1 MVNALGQ
8 NTFGYNI
15 NLFYNETDLNFYTKI
30 HMSEDENPKFR
41 NSSIEYALKYNTYQ
55 E

>member
-1 MVNALGQ
+1 MVKALGQ

-15 NLFYNETDLNFYTKI
+15 NFFYYEADLNFFKKI
-30 HMSEDENPKFR
+30 HMSEDPKFR

-55 E
+55 D